1 MNFLRASIRQVMGCI
16 ILVTALAAQSQ
27 EFPSKPIRIIS
38 PFSASS
44 STDLIARVIGQ
55 KITENTGQQVIVDTR
70 PGANGIIGVDLAAK
84 AAPDGYTIVL
94 ASNGTHGINVSLF
107 NKLPYDPVKDFAP
120 VTQVGHVAYL
130 LLTSNS
136 SPFNSLQDLVAAAKA
151 NPGRHTLG
159 SAASVAQLTGELLK
173 LTAGMNVSAVP
184 YKTFAAAVTDLVN
197 KQLDVHFEPI
207 PSGLP
212 LVKAGRLKA
221 LAVTSATRSSLTPDV
236 PTIAEAGYPGFE
248 SGAWVAFF
256 APAGTPKEVVVR
268 LHAEIARALQSPDVR
283 EKLAQSGLEVVSS
296 SPEQLTELVKTEI
309 AKWAKLFK
317 AANLPR
323 QN

>member
-38 PFSASS
+38 PFSAGS

-136 SPFNSLQDLVAAAKA
+136 APFNSLQDLVAAAKA

-173 LTAGMNVSAVP
+173 VTAGMNVSAVP

-221 LAVTSATRSSLTPDV
+221 LAVTSASRSSLAPEV

-296 SPEQLTELVKTEI
+296 SPEQLAELVKTEI

>member
-38 PFSASS
+38 PFSAGS

-136 SPFNSLQDLVAAAKA
+136 APFNSLQDLVAAAKA

-173 LTAGMNVSAVP
+173 VTAGMNVSAVP

-221 LAVTSATRSSLTPDV
+221 LAVTSASRSSLAPDV

-296 SPEQLTELVKTEI
+296 SPEQLAELVKTEI

>member
-16 ILVTALAAQSQ
+16 ILVTSLAAQSQ

-38 PFSASS
+38 PFSAGS

-173 LTAGMNVSAVP
+173 VTAGMNVSAVP

-221 LAVTSATRSSLTPDV
+221 LAVTSASRSSLAPDV

-296 SPEQLTELVKTEI
+296 SPEQLAELVKTEI

>member
-38 PFSASS
+38 PFSAGS

-130 LLTSNS
+130 LL
-136 SPFNSLQDLVAAAKA
+136 
-151 NPGRHTLG
+151 RR
-159 SAASVAQLTGELLK
+159 
-173 LTAGMNVSAVP
+173 TA
-184 YKTFAAAVTDLVN
+184 
-197 KQLDVHFEPI
+197 
-207 PSGLP
+207 
-212 LVKAGRLKA
+212 R
-221 LAVTSATRSSLTPDV
+221 RLTPSRIWW
-236 PTIAEAGYPGFE
+236 PPPRPI
-248 SGAWVAFF
+248 
-256 APAGTPKEVVVR
+256 PAGT
-268 LHAEIARALQSPDVR
+268 HSARRPAWR
-283 EKLAQSGLEVVSS
+283 
-296 SPEQLTELVKTEI
+296 
-309 AKWAKLFK
+309 
-317 AANLPR
+317 N
-323 QN
+323 

>member
-1 MNFLRASIRQVMGCI
+1 MKNLTPAIRH
-16 ILVTALAAQSQ
+16 ILVCAVFLTAFAAQSQ

-38 PFSASS
+38 PFSAGS

-70 PGANGIIGVDLAAK
+70 PGANGIIGADATAK

-120 VTQVGHVAYL
+120 ITQVGHVGYL
-130 LLTSNS
+130 LLARHDSPLNS
-136 SPFNSLQDLVAAAKA
+136 VQDLVATVKA

-173 LTAGMNVSAVP
+173 LNAGIAITGVP
-184 YKTFAAAVTDLVN
+184 YKTFSAAVTDLVG

-221 LAVTSATRSSLTPDV
+221 VAVTSAKRSSLAPDI
-236 PTIAEAGYPGFE
+236 PTIAESGYPGFE
-248 SGAWVAFF
+248 SGAWIAFF
-256 APAGTPKEVVVR
+256 APAGTPADIVVR
-268 LHAEIARALQSPDVR
+268 LHAEITRALQSSEVR
-283 EKLAQSGLEVVSS
+283 EKLSQSGLEVVTST
-296 SPEQLTELVKTEI
+296 PGQLGELVKAEI
-309 AKWAKLFK
+309 AKWAKVFK
-317 AANLPR
+317 AGDLPK

>member
-38 PFSASS
+38 PFSAGS

-136 SPFNSLQDLVAAAKA
+136 APFNSLQDLVAAAKA

-173 LTAGMNVSAVP
+173 VTAGMNVSAVP

-197 KQLDVHFEPI
+197 PARGSRSSRLQEP
-207 PSGLP
+207 PRRSWSGSTQKSHGP
-212 LVKAGRLKA
+212 CSPP
-221 LAVTSATRSSLTPDV
+221 TSAKSSPRADWRSS
-236 PTIAEAGYPGFE
+236 AA
-248 SGAWVAFF
+248 
-256 APAGTPKEVVVR
+256 APSNWR
-268 LHAEIARALQSPDVR
+268 N
-283 EKLAQSGLEVVSS
+283 
-296 SPEQLTELVKTEI
+296 
-309 AKWAKLFK
+309 W
-317 AANLPR
+317 
-323 QN
+323 

>member
-38 PFSASS
+38 PFSAGS

-173 LTAGMNVSAVP
+173 VTAGMNVSAVP

-221 LAVTSATRSSLTPDV
+221 LAVTSASRSSLAPDV
-236 PTIAEAGYPGFE
+236 PTVAEAGYPGFE

-256 APAGTPKEVVVR
+256 APAGTPKEVVAR

-296 SPEQLTELVKTEI
+296 SPEQLAELVKTEI